1 MNVKIVDKKESEIR
15 NTLQEKTIKA
25 MMDFKRTLEAGD
37 NSAIKL
43 SFIELLR
50 LGISSSNMNNTP
62 YHKDLDEEKFDRLF
76 GRSIEL
82 FMTSEEPLDM
92 ESITRILGMFGKV
105 QSTHIMRNFINM
117 NFDLIVRSNTP
128 LSEVPKYYVGRL
140 ARARKVEEFNL
151 EENTI
156 RTR

>member
-15 NTLQEKTIKA
+15 NALQEKIIIA
-25 MMDFKRTLEAGD
+25 MADFKRTLESGD

-62 YHKDLDEEKFDRLF
+62 YRKDLDGEKFDSLF
-76 GRSIEL
+76 GKSLEL

-92 ESITRILGMFGKV
+92 ESITRILGMFGRV
-105 QSTHIMRNFINM
+105 PSAHIMRNFIEM
-117 NFDLIVRSNTP
+117 NFDLIVGSNIE

-140 ARARKVEEFNL
+140 ARARKIEESS
-151 EENTI
+151 I
-156 RTR
+156 GKGRR